1 MSSLI
6 IKDMYKKYGN
16 KVIFEEF
23 NLEIS
28 EGEFVVITGASG
40 SGKTTLLNIIG
51 LLDTMDSGKLELLH
65 ISDPSIDEKSGRLL
79 LRTKISYIFQNF
91 ALVDSKSVMYNL
103 MIPLNIIPK
112 ISRAEKKRKIAQVL
126 EEVGLTGYEHKKV
139 YELSGGEQQRV
150 SFAMAILKNPDLILA
165 DEPTGSL
172 DIQNRDSIMKLF
184 KKLHKQGKTVIIV
197 THDPEISYYADR
209 VVVI

>member
-1 MSSLI
+1 MSSLLI
-6 IKDMYKKYGN
+6 QDMYKKYGN
-16 KVIFEEF
+16 KVIFEKF
-23 NLEIS
+23 NLEIA

-51 LLDTMDSGKLELLH
+51 LLDTMDSGKFELLH
-65 ISDPSIDEKSGRLL
+65 ITDPSIDEKSGREL
-79 LRTKISYIFQNF
+79 LRTRISYIFQNF

-112 ISRAEKKRKIAQVL
+112 INRAEKKKRIAQVL
-126 EEVGLTGYEHKKV
+126 EEVGLAGYERKKV

-172 DIQNRDSIMKLF
+172 DIQNRDCIMELF
-184 KKLHKQGKTVIIV
+184 VKLHQQGKTVIIV
-197 THDPEISYYADR
+197 THDPEISHYADR
-209 VVVI
+209 VIVI